1 MVEVVVAQAPQTI
14 EWVVEVPAVLEL
26 GDTVELTA
34 MATSEL
40 SVAYELDVE
49 GVVEIEGEYMIAIGE
64 GTVNVTAT
72 QDGVDE
78 FGDANYLPADPV
90 TYTIMVIKTDVNTS
104 VESVKADANKA
115 RKVICNGQLYV
126 IRGERTYNAL
136 GEVIR

>member
-1 MVEVVVAQAPQTI
+1 VVVTQAPQTI
-14 EWVVEVPAVLEL
+14 EWVVEVPVVLEL
-26 GDTVELTA
+26 GDTIALTA
-34 MATSEL
+34 TASSGLE
-40 SVAYELDVE
+40 VVYELDVE
-49 GVVEIEGEYMIAIGE
+49 GVVEIDGEYMIAIGE